1 MFEARPDGRTDKRR
15 GRLVCWVGL
24 TTALLVVGSKGEE
37 KPLYN
42 VELLLLESHPSS
54 IITVGLHIDLA
65 PGWHLYW
72 INPGD
77 AGLAPEVTWKL
88 PPGYEAGPLRFPTP
102 EKIVHGDIVAY
113 GFKNEVI
120 ILCEIRPSGPLTPA
134 ESPTIACRL
143 DWMACRES
151 CTTGRETAE
160 VSPATQTRADIKR
173 SREIL
178 ARFTARFPKPPDT
191 ARITIKESGL
201 AKSENGWRVEIL
213 LSGKDAPRVSDFY
226 PYPLENFVVAHSRI
240 AARGEKVV
248 IPLEP
253 SGSSAALSRI
263 AGLLILDDAA
273 YEVSIP
279 VKPIDHSS

>member
-1 MFEARPDGRTDKRR
+1 MDKRRGDGRTDKRR
-15 GRLVCWVGL
+15 GRLAGWMLL
-24 TTALLVVGSKGEE
+24 TMALLVVGSRGEE
-37 KPLYN
+37 KPLGK
-42 VELLLLESHPSS
+42 VELLLLESDPPS
-54 IITVGLHIDLA
+54 IMTVGLHIELA

-77 AGLAPEVTWKL
+77 AGLAPEISWEL
-88 PPGYEAGPLRFPTP
+88 PLGYQAGPLRFPTP

-120 ILCEIRPSGPLTPA
+120 ILCEISASGPLTSIEA
-134 ESPTIACRL
+134 PTIACRL

-151 CTTGRETAE
+151 CTTGRVTAKLL
-160 VSPATQTRADIKR
+160 PAVQTQVDLKR

-178 ARFTARFPKPPDT
+178 SRFAARFPKPLET
-191 ARITIKESGL
+191 ARITIKQADLLKSG
-201 AKSENGWRVEIL
+201 NGWQVEIL

-240 AARGEKVV
+240 AVSGEKVV

-253 SGSSAALSRI
+253 SGPAAVLVRI
-263 AGLLILDDAA
+263 NGLLLLSEDA

>member
-1 MFEARPDGRTDKRR
+1 M
-15 GRLVCWVGL
+15 LL
-24 TTALLVVGSKGEE
+24 TMAFLVVGSRGEE
-37 KPLYN
+37 KPLGK
-42 VELLLLESHPSS
+42 VELLLLESDPPS
-54 IITVGLHIDLA
+54 IMTVGLHIELA

-77 AGLAPEVTWKL
+77 AGLAPEIIWEL
-88 PPGYEAGPLRFPTP
+88 PPGYQAGPLRFPNP

-120 ILCEIRPSGPLTPA
+120 ILCEISASGPLTSI
-134 ESPTIACRL
+134 ETPTIACRL

-151 CTTGRETAE
+151 CTTGRVTAKLL
-160 VSPATQTRADIKR
+160 PAVQTQADLKR

-178 ARFTARFPKPPDT
+178 SRFAARFPKPLET
-191 ARITIKESGL
+191 ARITIKQAELFKAG
-201 AKSENGWRVEIL
+201 NGWQVEIL
-213 LSGKDAPRVSDFY
+213 LSGEDAPRISDFY

-240 AARGEKVV
+240 TVSGEKVV

-253 SGSSAALSRI
+253 SGSSATLSRI
-263 AGLLILDDAA
+263 AGLLILGVDA

-279 VKPIDHSS
+279 VNPIDHSS